1 MINQVTAAIGQTA
14 IGCRHT
20 SASTPRDEDEGHESS
35 QPSHLQR
42 SHHKQK
48 LTEQQF
54 IVGKKE

>member
-1 MINQVTAAIGQTA
+1 MINQKSQQQSDNLPLAAD
-14 IGCRHT
+14 T
-20 SASTPRDEDEGHESS
+20 SASTPRDESHESS

-42 SHHKQK
+42 SHHKKK